1 MTGQIPADR
10 KVLAR
15 LFSNRN
21 IPTDQIAF
29 YNSPAFLAAE
39 QADPAF
45 LEFYGA
51 WVRSCPRDAAY
62 DAHVRAIVP
71 RMAEMSPTRLS
82 ATASSASA
90 SMPR

>member
-1 MTGQIPADR
+1 M
-10 KVLAR
+10 
-15 LFSNRN
+15 S
-21 IPTDQIAF
+21 TDQIAF

-39 QADPAF
+39 QSDPSF

-71 RMAEMSPTRLS
+71 RMAEIVADESIRDGQLGVCID
-82 ATASSASA
+82 A
-90 SMPR
+90 SMMLSKML